1 MFAHLLLT
9 ATWAFGLLGHG
20 SQSPVLGQGPVGA
33 GGWLA
38 ATPLGSLSDDPVQ
51 TEWKRRVIAWAKMSA
66 ELPADPQKVAS
77 DIKPGN
83 ARNLESQ
90 QAGRLQHAGMIF
102 RFAYNEFASDSDV
115 DLEMAAQG
123 ALGNLKATSG
133 VTELRFRR
141 VDLKSDG
148 VPGIRL
154 ETWYQFQA
162 KPVSYWIVICGERN
176 KLWQASAMFR
186 TADIEQEGLAR
197 RVLDS
202 VKVIRT

>member
-1 MFAHLLLT
+1 MFAPLLLT
-9 ATWAFGLLGHG
+9 ATWAMGLLGHCV
-20 SQSPVLGQGPVGA
+20 QAPVLGQGPLGA
-33 GGWLA
+33 GAWLA
-38 ATPLGSLSDDPVQ
+38 STPLGLLSDDPVQ

-66 ELPADPQKVAS
+66 ELPADPQKISSETRPSNV
-77 DIKPGN
+77 K
-83 ARNLESQ
+83 NLESQ

-102 RFAYNEFASDSDV
+102 RFAYNEFAADSDV

-133 VTELRFRR
+133 VTELRFKR

-162 KPVSYWIVICGERN
+162 KPVSYWIVIYGERN
-176 KLWQASAMFR
+176 RLWQASAMFR
-186 TADIEQEGLAR
+186 TADIEQEGLAKK
-197 RVLDS
+197 VLDS
-202 VKVIRT
+202 VKVDRT